1 MSFAPNAH
9 LASVT
14 PNITVTL
21 GVMSLATAAIALL
34 SYWRSFSKK
43 QSKEIFPGPPGI
55 PILGNLLQINPNYF
69 PLQLEQWSW
78 EYGPIFK
85 VKMPGVEWIVLSDP
99 DIINQQLKERPNR
112 YSRTTKLISLFK
124 ELRTHGLFSSE
135 ASDWKQSRQWI
146 APQFAP
152 GKVARSKSLVIHH
165 ALLLRERLDEHAKN
179 HQITY
184 EKWFPKEDHVSSAVG
199 KKHTDRV
206 FYNPKE
212 LSPVWSEF
220 SDRALAVI
228 INYAFAHVLATINHH
243 LVTPLSTWRFYS
255 TASDRDANKA
265 VTLVNEVIDNIAE
278 SIRKDKENG
287 KRKDEGHINTL
298 LESLLYEKV
307 GEGDDFED
315 AELARSAEKASR
327 LTLEQIKGNLIQV
340 IIAGYDTTANT
351 MNNILY
357 AFACNPTVQARF
369 HSEVDS
375 ILGDLAVSTSTSD
388 LTEFFHQ
395 DPTVQFPYTYGVM
408 RESMRLYSVAP
419 LQMVESNEDTILDGH
434 VLPKGTIMVHLY
446 RPASLRSCPT
456 GDPFEFKPERWIE
469 CTDEEKKIMA
479 QNAYG

>member
-69 PLQLEQWSW
+69 PLQLEQWSCSKNDRIATVARQNL
-78 EYGPIFK
+78 Y
-85 VKMPGVEWIVLSDP
+85 
-99 DIINQQLKERPNR
+99 R
-112 YSRTTKLISLFK
+112 YSKNYERTDCSPPRLPTNDSSLPVHPPI
-124 ELRTHGLFSSE
+124 T

-228 INYAFAHVLATINHH
+228 INYAFAHGKDELVPPDMINLIQKVLATINHH

-340 IIAGYDTTANT
+340 IIAGYGWLHLCDQEQFHLKE
-351 MNNILY
+351 IL
-357 AFACNPTVQARF
+357 
-369 HSEVDS
+369 
-375 ILGDLAVSTSTSD
+375 L
-388 LTEFFHQ
+388 
-395 DPTVQFPYTYGVM
+395 
-408 RESMRLYSVAP
+408 
-419 LQMVESNEDTILDGH
+419 
-434 VLPKGTIMVHLY
+434 
-446 RPASLRSCPT
+446 
-456 GDPFEFKPERWIE
+456 
-469 CTDEEKKIMA
+469 
-479 QNAYG
+479 